1 MKKIAVTLSLF
12 AFGFAFNQVN
22 AQTEKKQ
29 EIRKEV
35 KVTEENGEKVM
46 TIVTTENGK
55 TKTETYKGAEA
66 DKKLKEMEAEHSEE
80 GTKTTVKVDANGKPI
95 EKRVEKRVIK
105 KEVDHKPM
113 PIERVKEKKTED
125 KEK

>member
-1 MKKIAVTLSLF
+1 MLSVF
-12 AFGFAFNQVN
+12 ALATVFNSAN

-35 KVTEENGEKVM
+35 KVEEENGIKVM

-66 DKKLKEMEAEHSEE
+66 EAKLKEMEAKQS
-80 GTKTTVKVDANGKPI
+80 GTKRTVKVHPDGRK
-95 EKRVEKRVIK
+95 EMRVEKHVIK
-105 KEVDHKPM
+105 KE
-113 PIERVKEKKTED
+113 IEKD
-125 KEK
+125 